1 MTALALDLI
10 ADERSMAALRP
21 EWEALWRRTPSAT
34 PFQSPAWLLPW
45 WRQFGTGLPRIAVIY
60 EEARLSSLL
69 PLYLLEDGGERKLLP
84 IGVGITDYCDALI
97 APDAPANTAGALLRA
112 ALTSAGADRAT
123 ACELIDLPPG
133 SALRQTRGPAG
144 WRMARYE
151 TEPCPVLTIPEAAP
165 GLGQAIPAR
174 MFRKLRMNRHRA
186 DRAGGWRI
194 QTATEATVSSLL
206 DELVRLHAM
215 RWTSLGEA
223 GVLADPRV
231 RAFHREAAPGLLA
244 MGALRLQVLRIGH
257 VIAAAIYALLAGT
270 DRLFFYLSGFDP
282 AFAFQSPGTIL
293 LGTMIEQAISEGRRE
308 LHFLRGKEAYKYAWG
323 GNDRMNSAIRLTPL
337 GLP

>member
-1 MTALALDLI
+1 
-10 ADERSMAALRP
+10 
-21 EWEALWRRTPSAT
+21 
-34 PFQSPAWLLPW
+34 
-45 WRQFGTGLPRIAVIY
+45 
-60 EEARLSSLL
+60 
-69 PLYLLEDGGERKLLP
+69 
-84 IGVGITDYCDALI
+84 
-97 APDAPANTAGALLRA
+97 
-112 ALTSAGADRAT
+112 
-123 ACELIDLPPG
+123 
-133 SALRQTRGPAG
+133 
-144 WRMARYE
+144 MARYE

-194 QTATEATVSSLL
+194 QTATEATVSALL